1 MMDTGKIYKD
11 VEGNECTI
19 WQMLKREP
27 EWAANRLQLGEK
39 AIERLKDLGEWP
51 LNKGKCNVCACVE
64 PAPVKMMSGKFICQ
78 NCNLRCAT
86 AQR

>member
-1 MMDTGKIYKD
+1 MDTGKIYKD
-11 VEGNECTI
+11 VEGNDCTI

-39 AIERLKDLGEWP
+39 AIKRLKELNEWP
-51 LNKGKCNVCACVE
+51 LNKGNSNVCSCSGYFTPVIKNPECV
-64 PAPVKMMSGKFICQ
+64 CQ
-78 NCNLRCAT
+78 HCGLPEK